1 MRNLVE
7 KISDIQLHDHYLIQ
21 SEQYKCPAEFKKIQ
35 SDPFRLGVPKLLTEA
50 EEWHI
55 VPDFLKF
62 Q

>member
-35 SDPFRLGVPKLLTEA
+35 SDSFRLGVQKLLT
-50 EEWHI
+50 
-55 VPDFLKF
+55 
-62 Q
+62 